1 MLSIYN
7 KVKPLVYDPTIF
19 NFEPEKCVAPYSES
33 KYIVFSSCFFL
44 IPFIYGC
51 INNQYFFAI
60 TSLLTSIFSINYWR
74 DAKYCYRRSCDLIIA
89 RISCMI
95 YVVYG
100 CYYTAINVYVPIIFI
115 WYGLVLSLFYFYYMS
130 CNSVICVNES
140 INTSSNV
147 WYKYHFM
154 FHFII
159 FCGMMMVI
167 ILAINYEKEQQFC

>member
-7 KVKPLVYDPTIF
+7 KVKQIDYDPTIF
-19 NFEPEKCVAPYSES
+19 NFETDKYIAPYSES

-44 IPFIYGC
+44 IPSIYGF

-74 DAKYCYRRSCDLIIA
+74 EAKYCYRRSCDMIMA
-89 RISCMI
+89 RMSFMI
-95 YVVYG
+95 YIVSG
-100 CYYTAINVYVPIIFI
+100 CYYTAINGYVPTIII
-115 WYGLVLSLFYFYYMS
+115 WYGLVLSLCYFYYMS
-130 CNSVICVNES
+130 CNSVICVDES
-140 INTSSNV
+140 INALSNV

-159 FCGMMMVI
+159 LCGMMMVI
-167 ILAINYEKEQQFC
+167 ILAINHEKEQFC